1 MVRYIEDSL
10 PMDKNQVQ
18 ELTNLYSKVIKV
30 SGKITKNMAVE
41 IIKTFQH
48 RNNIQENMK
57 TTSFMEG
64 ENSRDGIMNIKV
76 NLKMD

>member
-10 PMDKNQVQ
+10 PMDKNQGQ

-30 SGKITKNMAVE
+30 SGKIIKNMAVE
-41 IIKTFQH
+41 IIKILQYL
-48 RNNIQENMK
+48 NNIQENMK
-57 TTSFMEG
+57 ITSFMEG

>member
-57 TTSFMEG
+57 ITSFMEG
-64 ENSRDGIMNIKV
+64 ENSLNGTMNIKV

>member
-10 PMDKNQVQ
+10 PMDKNQGQ

-30 SGKITKNMAVE
+30 SGKIIKNMAVE
-41 IIKTFQH
+41 IIKILQYL
-48 RNNIQENMK
+48 NNIQENMK
-57 TTSFMEG
+57 ITSFMEG
-64 ENSRDGIMNIKV
+64 ENSLNGTMNIKV

>member
-1 MVRYIEDSL
+1 
-10 PMDKNQVQ
+10 MDKNQVQ

>member
-1 MVRYIEDSL
+1 
-10 PMDKNQVQ
+10 
-18 ELTNLYSKVIKV
+18 
-30 SGKITKNMAVE
+30 MAVE